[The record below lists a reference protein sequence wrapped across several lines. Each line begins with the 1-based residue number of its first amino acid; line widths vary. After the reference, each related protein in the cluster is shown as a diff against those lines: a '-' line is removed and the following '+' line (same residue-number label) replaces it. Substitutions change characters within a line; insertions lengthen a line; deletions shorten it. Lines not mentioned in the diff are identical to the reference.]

1 MQDLFVVEMGVRIRT
16 LPPASAPMEIAVEA
30 GLKSVR
36 QNADALHREQAAGD
50 AGAWAISIADL
61 EESSRSLL
69 EKWRHLDA
77 DSPFRGVVDEVR
89 DLIAGAASTFDP
101 DHVPPGLERELA
113 QWVRA
118 SGSQWVA
125 RSLHEARAR
134 LGGISLRESARRSG
148 IAAGH
153 LSELEDGRGRMPTV
167 STARRL
173 DAALE
178 TDVVGILASIR
189 AALPARARGR
199 PRSTE
204 GRAQPAPTTSLDPR
218 LDGLFARIA
227 GDERLITVNED
238 LLSLSAG
245 VRRGIVQMIRALAA
259 EGRTG
264 GARGDSSRS

>member
-1 MQDLFVVEMGVRIRT
+1 
-16 LPPASAPMEIAVEA
+16 MEIAVEA

-36 QNADALHREQAAGD
+36 QNLDALQREQTAGD
-50 AGAWAISIADL
+50 AGARAISIADL

-77 DSPFRGVVDEVR
+77 DSPFREVADEVR
-89 DLIAGAASTFDP
+89 DLIARAASTFDQ
-101 DHVPPGLERELA
+101 DHVPPGLARELA
-113 QWVRA
+113 QWLRA
-118 SGSQWVA
+118 SSSRWVA
-125 RSLHEARAR
+125 KSLHDARAR

-178 TDVVGILASIR
+178 TDLVGILAGSR
-189 AALPARARGR
+189 AAIRARGGKR
-199 PRSTE
+199 PRFTQ
-204 GRAQPAPTTSLDPR
+204 GQANPAPTTSLDPR

-227 GDERLITVNED
+227 GDERLINANED

-245 VRRGIVQMIRALAA
+245 VRRGILQMIRALAA
-259 EGRTG
+259 ESRTG